1 MLLFHVFMWWFTSR
15 VHQRSASQTSQQL
28 RTFIVKHRKLGHMWH
43 SAQCKTPETGQ
54 HWSMLN
60 LREFLSSPSAVWQ
73 TYWSWTNAVKKLH
86 HPPCAFVWCVFSL
99 QPWKACCERVRAK
112 NALFLLH
119 LKFEASNLFYSAF
132 FIYSLTFPPFLPWL
146 FESTFPW
153 PDEALRMGIFQQSAS
168 DCLVLHHSSII
179 LIPCK

>member
-1 MLLFHVFMWWFTSR
+1 MWWFTSR

-28 RTFIVKHRKLGHMWH
+28 STFIVKHRKLGHMWH

-60 LREFLSSPSAVWQ
+60 LREFPSSPSAVWQ

-112 NALFLLH
+112 KALFLLR
-119 LKFEASNLFYSAF
+119 FEIWSFQSVLFSLLYL
-132 FIYSLTFPPFLPWL
+132 FIFWPFLPSCHDYL
-146 FESTFPW
+146 SQLS
-153 PDEALRMGIFQQSAS
+153 PDQKKL
-168 DCLVLHHSSII
+168 
-179 LIPCK
+179 

>member
-1 MLLFHVFMWWFTSR
+1 MLLFCVSMWWFTSW
-15 VHQRSASQTSQQL
+15 VHQRLASQTSQQL
-28 RTFIVKHRKLGHMWH
+28 STFIVKHHKLGHMWH

-99 QPWKACCERVRAK
+99 QPWKACCERVRK
-112 NALFLLH
+112 PRTRCCCHVGIWTCQSVLIQPSL
-119 LKFEASNLFYSAF
+119 
-132 FIYSLTFPPFLPWL
+132 FIYLFSDSAMIIWVTFPP
-146 FESTFPW
+146 S
-153 PDEALRMGIFQQSAS
+153 
-168 DCLVLHHSSII
+168 H
-179 LIPCK
+179 

>member
-28 RTFIVKHRKLGHMWH
+28 STFIVKHRKLGHMWH

-132 FIYSLTFPPFLPWL
+132 FIYLFFDLSSLLAMIIWVNFPLTRWSFKDGNLSAECFRLP
-146 FESTFPW
+146 
-153 PDEALRMGIFQQSAS
+153 GVAS
-168 DCLVLHHSSII
+168 
-179 LIPCK
+179 